1 MPVDL
6 ENLGRWKERKE
17 SEKRLCLHMWQ
28 AAWDGYAIAAV
39 ALEQAFLLLVALA
52 LQICFFS
59 FPHQFQYADALLH
72 KKNVVEVAACAAA
85 EGRTIMLGVL
95 YDEIARQAF
104 LFL

>member
-39 ALEQAFLLLVALA
+39 ALEQALLLLVALA
-52 LQICFFS
+52 LQIGFF
-59 FPHQFQYADALLH
+59 LLSAP
-72 KKNVVEVAACAAA
+72 VPICRRVASQ
-85 EGRTIMLGVL
+85 EERG
-95 YDEIARQAF
+95 
-104 LFL
+104 